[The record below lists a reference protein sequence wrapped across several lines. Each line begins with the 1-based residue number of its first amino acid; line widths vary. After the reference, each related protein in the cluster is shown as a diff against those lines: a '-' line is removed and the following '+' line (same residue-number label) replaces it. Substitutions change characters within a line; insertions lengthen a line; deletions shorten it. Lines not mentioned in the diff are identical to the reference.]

1 MRVTAGRR
9 RIPPASCYAFMHVA
23 SRRFASRRVVG
34 KNRASLP
41 LAAFMLLRTV
51 ASACLLALVLP
62 AAANAAYRSPQQ
74 ILDASPASAWRVLDP
89 ERTLY
94 LELDGGR
101 VIIELAPQFAP
112 AHVGN
117 IRTLAHERFWDG
129 LSIYRSQDN
138 FVVQFGDPDGETPAK
153 AKSLGSAKTHLPA
166 EFERP
171 SQGLDF
177 QRLPDSDGWAA
188 QVGFVDGFPVGRD
201 SASGKTWL
209 AHCYGTLG
217 AGRNN
222 DEDSS
227 IGAELYV
234 VTGQSPRQL
243 DRNIT
248 VVGRVVKGME
258 LLSVIPRG
266 PDPMGFY
273 EDPAQ
278 RSPIRAIRLASEVPM
293 PERTPL
299 QLLRTDSQTFRDVA
313 EARRNRKDDF
323 YKRPAGHIDLCN
335 VPLPVRTP
343 PAG

>member
-1 MRVTAGRR
+1 MWRA
-9 RIPPASCYAFMHVA
+9 C
-23 SRRFASRRVVG
+23 FASGRVVG
-34 KNRASLP
+34 KNRAP
-41 LAAFMLLRTV
+41 PTLAVFMLLRTV

-62 AAANAAYRSPQQ
+62 AAAYSAYRSPQQ
-74 ILDASPASAWRVLDP
+74 ILDSSPASAWRVLDP
-89 ERTLY
+89 GRTLY
-94 LELDGGR
+94 MELDGGR
-101 VIIELAPQFAP
+101 VVIELAPQFAP
-112 AHVGN
+112 EHVGN

-153 AKSLGSAKTHLPA
+153 AKSLGSAKTHLAA
-166 EFERP
+166 EFERA

-177 QRLPDSDGWAA
+177 QRLPDSDGWAP

-201 SASGKTWL
+201 NVTGKTWL
-209 AHCYGTLG
+209 AHCYSTLG
-217 AGRNN
+217 AARQNA
-222 DEDSS
+222 EDSS
-227 IGAELYV
+227 IGTELYV

-258 LLSVIPRG
+258 LLSVTPRG
-266 PDPMGFY
+266 QDPMGFY

-278 RSPIRAIRLASEVPM
+278 RAPIRAIRLASEVPV

-299 QLLRTDSQTFRDVA
+299 QLLRTESPTFRDVA

-323 YKRPAGHIDLCN
+323 YKRSAGHIDLCN
-335 VPLPVRTP
+335 VPLPVRAP
-343 PAG
+343 PAH